1 MIDDEQYAATL
12 QRCEATAR
20 NNGHLQGVWDAFV
33 VSHRLI
39 IIITAVGDP
48 RCRGPVTS
56 GFAWYDTIKFDPNV
70 ASISGPVEL

>member
-1 MIDDEQYAATL
+1 VIDDEQYAATL

-33 VSHRLI
+33 VSQ
-39 IIITAVGDP
+39 VNVSQVNNYNY